1 MGKIFDKNNMN
12 IPELEVIP
20 GNDLELPY
28 FLVPLKNWLMRPY
41 SQKTFMDENPD
52 GLKSSTTL
60 LA

>member
-12 IPELEVIP
+12 IPEVEVIP

-41 SQKTFMDENPD
+41 S
-52 GLKSSTTL
+52 
-60 LA
+60 

>member
-28 FLVPLKNWLMRPY
+28 FLVLLKNWLMRPY
-41 SQKTFMDENPD
+41 S
-52 GLKSSTTL
+52 
-60 LA
+60 